1 MQGMRVDS
9 SDPDLLAEIPL
20 GGRNVLRVTRK
31 IERGHEIVNLRVWF
45 TSRDG
50 EARPGKDGVAIPAG
64 TADSLMKALARSKS
78 CKQQPATPALAMVN
92 SDQPK
97 RVPPKLRQ
105 VATND

>member
-20 GGRNVLRVTRK
+20 GGRNVLRVTREN
-31 IERGHEIVNLRVWF
+31 ERGHEIVNLRVWF

-50 EARPGKDGVAIPAG
+50 EARPGKDGVAIPAD
-64 TADSLMKALARSKS
+64 TADALMAALAGSKS
-78 CKQQPATPALAMVN
+78 RRQPPTAPALATVN

-97 RVPPKLRQ
+97 RLPPKLRK
-105 VATND
+105 AAPK